1 MKKISI
7 IVPIY
12 NAERHLEECINSI
25 VGQSYKNIE
34 IILINDGSTDSS
46 ERIVSS
52 FLENHDNIR
61 YISQYNSGPS
71 KTRNKGLQYASGDY
85 IMFVDSDD
93 YLSNTICER
102 LIAHDA
108 DIVMC
113 KSYKFK
119 NGDKFETDDFASVT
133 HIRQISDIG
142 FKEFETLY
150 KNTQFNPPFCKLY
163 KKSLITT
170 LFKEDLDLGE
180 DIIFNFEYLKNCQ
193 TFMFLDEALY
203 YYRVGDANS
212 LSNKFDDK
220 RIEKVHIV
228 YEETS
233 RLCTE
238 IFGNNFNINLL
249 KSNFLRE
256 SCICI
261 KKLIVSNQYGLTE
274 TRERIKSD
282 LALYKLVDYVTSD
295 WENESLSF
303 KLFFYLIRKKMLF
316 SAIITTVVAEQLKGW
331 RQ

>member
-119 NGDKFETDDFASVT
+119 NGDKFETGDFASVT

-193 TFMFLDEALY
+193 TIMFLDEALY

-212 LSNKFDDK
+212 LTNKFDEN
-220 RIEKVHIV
+220 RIIKVHKV
-228 YEETS
+228 YQETS
-233 RLCTE
+233 RLCDE
-238 IFGNNFNINLL
+238 IFKKNYNQNLL

-256 SCICI
+256 ACRCA
-261 KKLIVSNQYGLTE
+261 KKMIVSSEASTKQKSQLLKTYMENYDLNSYLT
-274 TRERIKSD
+274 
-282 LALYKLVDYVTSD
+282 AD
-295 WENESLSF
+295 WKNESISF
-303 KLFFYLIRKKMLF
+303 KIFFFFMRIRTYTLLVHL
-316 SAIITTVVAEQLKGW
+316 SRLLG
-331 RQ
+331 